1 MTDWKPT
8 MLTASAPSGE
18 MMTWINPSAIEQ
30 LQREVDALKVMAET
44 TPVEDEVTEAMVEA
58 GKDAWG
64 RAVNRYLDDTDCWV
78 AVYSAMRAAAA
89 PTPGPS
95 AELVALRARCER
107 LAAVV
112 RAVSTALAPYD
123 LHTIYTSQTPR
134 ITNAEAS
141 RIGDA
146 IDALHPGDTEE
157 AK

>member
-30 LQREVDALKVMAET
+30 LQREVDALKV
-44 TPVEDEVTEAMVEA
+44 
-58 GKDAWG
+58 K
-64 RAVNRYLDDTDCWV
+64 
-78 AVYSAMRAAAA
+78 AA
-89 PTPGPS
+89 PTSEPS

>member
-30 LQREVDALKVMAET
+30 LQGEVDALKVKAAP
-44 TPVEDEVTEAMVEA
+44 TPAEDEVTEAMLEA
-58 GKDAWG
+58 CKDAWE

-89 PTPGPS
+89 PPSEPS

-107 LAAVV
+107 LAVV
-112 RAVSTALAPYD
+112 ARWAEKARYAVSWPHQLGSAL
-123 LHTIYTSQTPR
+123 
-134 ITNAEAS
+134 
-141 RIGDA
+141 
-146 IDALHPGDTEE
+146 DALHPGDTEE